1 MLKRLIKE
9 SCELRRMR
17 RWLKL
22 IDKEIKKQ
30 DKHYKEFKRHQFIA
44 KELAE
49 EYFAWKKKQAGDS
62 N

>member
-1 MLKRLIKE
+1 
-9 SCELRRMR
+9 MR

-49 EYFAWKKKQAGDS
+49 EYFAWNRRSENA
-62 N
+62 